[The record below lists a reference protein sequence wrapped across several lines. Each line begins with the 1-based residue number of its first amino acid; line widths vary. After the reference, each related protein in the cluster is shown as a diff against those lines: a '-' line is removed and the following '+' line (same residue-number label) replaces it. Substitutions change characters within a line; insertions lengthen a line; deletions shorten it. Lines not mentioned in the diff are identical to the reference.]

1 MQAVDVTDPLTWNTP
16 SWSISAEF
24 WTYILF
30 ALIVLLA
37 PRYRTM
43 AFAVAALAAQ
53 GPTVI
58 RDADCA
64 GVSYPTFFDDLERV
78 AEP

>member
-1 MQAVDVTDPLTWNTP
+1 
-16 SWSISAEF
+16 
-24 WTYILF
+24 
-30 ALIVLLA
+30 
-37 PRYRTM
+37 M
-43 AFAVAALAAQ
+43 AFAVAALAAH

-78 AEP
+78 AER